1 MTLSSTARQIIFWLL
16 IVAGAVLLYR
26 LVNPSGKSATA
37 LDLQALYQ
45 KIDAGEIVTLT
56 VKQNETTAIDN
67 RNLEYKVQL
76 TNEQIKNELFKK
88 ANEKTAEGKTK
99 VARRLG
105 KQQLYLADVNHLGA
119 ALVYYRYLGLHAA
132 ANAVGRE

>member
-26 LVNPSGKSATA
+26 LVNPSGTSATA

-45 KIDAGEIVTLT
+45 KIDAGEIIAVTIRQ
-56 VKQNETTAIDN
+56 KETIATEK
-67 RNLEYKVQL
+67 RNPEYKLQL
-76 TNEQIKNELFKK
+76 TNEQIKNELFNK

-99 VARRLG
+99 V
-105 KQQLYLADVNHLGA
+105 
-119 ALVYYRYLGLHAA
+119 
-132 ANAVGRE
+132 